1 MTFIINIIQKFSK
14 QLFSIYG
21 IIFFSFI
28 YLPLL
33 TVIFLSF
40 NSNPINMMV
49 WDGFT
54 FDWYKSIFGYS
65 TKLDEDAIYL
75 ESTDQLLSSLK
86 NSLIVSTTTTI
97 ISTFIGTMTALALA
111 RFRFKF
117 KSFYR
122 ALIFLPML
130 IPDIVLGIALLIF
143 FVTIGIKLSLL
154 SIIIGHC
161 TFLSSY
167 VFIVV
172 SARLAGMNETLEEAS
187 FDLGANRLT
196 TFRKITLPII
206 SPGIIGG
213 ALLAFIISLDDLVIT
228 YFISGVGST
237 TLPVFIYGIMRRGIK
252 PEINAIATLMII
264 ASLSPLFFYP
274 NNFLYF
280 LTLIIIVYEPLTIG
294 IFSLQKN
301 LTISSAQEF
310 SNTTKLIMITG
321 MITTFLLNINIY

>member
-86 NSLIVSTTTTI
+86 NSLIVSTTTTT

-111 RFRFKF
+111 RFRFKL

-196 TFRKITLPII
+196 TFRKITLPLI

-252 PEINAIATLMII
+252 PEINAIATLMIVVSLLI
-264 ASLSPLFFYP
+264 AGAG
-274 NNFLYF
+274 LYF
-280 LTLIIIVYEPLTIG
+280 R
-294 IFSLQKN
+294 SK
-301 LTISSAQEF
+301 
-310 SNTTKLIMITG
+310 TTK
-321 MITTFLLNINIY
+321 

>member
-1 MTFIINIIQKFSK
+1 MINIINLIQRFSK
-14 QLFSIYG
+14 QLFTFYG
-21 IIFFSFI
+21 ILFFGFI
-28 YLPLL
+28 YLPLI
-33 TVIFLSF
+33 TIVFLSF
-40 NSNPINMMV
+40 NSNPINMLV

-75 ESTDQLLSSLK
+75 ESTDQLLSSVK

-97 ISTFIGTMTALALA
+97 ISTIIGTITAIALA

-122 ALIFLPML
+122 ALIFLPMM
-130 IPDIVLGIALLIF
+130 IPDIVLGIGLLIY

-172 SARLAGMNETLEEAS
+172 SARIAGMDETLEEAS
-187 FDLGANRLT
+187 YDLGAGRLI
-196 TFRKITLPII
+196 TFKRITLPLIA
-206 SPGIIGG
+206 PGIIGG

-228 YFISGVGST
+228 YFIAGVDST

-252 PEINAIATLMII
+252 PEINAIATLMIVVSLLI
-264 ASLSPLFFYP
+264 AAIG
-274 NNFLYF
+274 LYF
-280 LTLIIIVYEPLTIG
+280 R
-294 IFSLQKN
+294 SKN
-301 LTISSAQEF
+301 
-310 SNTTKLIMITG
+310 TK
-321 MITTFLLNINIY
+321 

>member
-1 MTFIINIIQKFSK
+1 MTYIINLIQKFSK
-14 QLFSIYG
+14 QLFSVYG

-28 YLPLL
+28 YLPLI
-33 TVIFLSF
+33 TVVFLSF

-49 WDGFT
+49 WNEFT

-75 ESTDQLLSSLK
+75 ESTEQLLSALK
-86 NSLIVSTTTTI
+86 NSLIVASTTTI
-97 ISTFIGTMTALALA
+97 ISTSIGTMTALALA

-172 SARLAGMNETLEEAS
+172 SARLAGMNQTLEEAS

-196 TFRKITLPII
+196 TFRKITFPLI

-228 YFISGVGST
+228 YFIAGVEST

-264 ASLSPLFFYP
+264 ASLVIAAAG
-274 NNFLYF
+274 LYF
-280 LTLIIIVYEPLTIG
+280 RT
-294 IFSLQKN
+294 KN
-301 LTISSAQEF
+301 
-310 SNTTKLIMITG
+310 TK
-321 MITTFLLNINIY
+321 

>member
-86 NSLIVSTTTTI
+86 NSLIVSTTTTT

-187 FDLGANRLT
+187 FDLGANSLT
-196 TFRKITLPII
+196 TFKKITLPLIY
-206 SPGIIGG
+206 PGIIGG

-252 PEINAIATLMII
+252 PEINAIATLMIV
-264 ASLSPLFFYP
+264 ASLIIAGAG
-274 NNFLYF
+274 LYF
-280 LTLIIIVYEPLTIG
+280 R
-294 IFSLQKN
+294 SK
-301 LTISSAQEF
+301 
-310 SNTTKLIMITG
+310 TTK
-321 MITTFLLNINIY
+321 

>member
-86 NSLIVSTTTTI
+86 NSLIVSTTTTT

-111 RFRFKF
+111 RFRFKL

-196 TFRKITLPII
+196 TFRKITLPLI

-252 PEINAIATLMII
+252 PEINAIATLMIV
-264 ASLSPLFFYP
+264 ASLLIAGAG
-274 NNFLYF
+274 LYF
-280 LTLIIIVYEPLTIG
+280 R
-294 IFSLQKN
+294 SK
-301 LTISSAQEF
+301 
-310 SNTTKLIMITG
+310 TTK
-321 MITTFLLNINIY
+321 

>member
-1 MTFIINIIQKFSK
+1 MTFIINLIQQFSK

-75 ESTDQLLSSLK
+75 ESTEQLLSSLK
-86 NSLIVSTTTTI
+86 NSLIVSTSTTT

-111 RFRFKF
+111 RFRFKL

-196 TFRKITLPII
+196 TFRKITLPLI

-252 PEINAIATLMII
+252 PEINAIATLMIVVSLII
-264 ASLSPLFFYP
+264 AGAG
-274 NNFLYF
+274 LYF
-280 LTLIIIVYEPLTIG
+280 R
-294 IFSLQKN
+294 SK
-301 LTISSAQEF
+301 
-310 SNTTKLIMITG
+310 TTK
-321 MITTFLLNINIY
+321 

>member
-86 NSLIVSTTTTI
+86 NSLIVSTTTTT

-172 SARLAGMNETLEEAS
+172 SARLAGMNETFEEAS

-196 TFRKITLPII
+196 TFRKITLPLI

-252 PEINAIATLMII
+252 PEINAIATLMIVVSLLI
-264 ASLSPLFFYP
+264 AGAG
-274 NNFLYF
+274 LYF
-280 LTLIIIVYEPLTIG
+280 R
-294 IFSLQKN
+294 SK
-301 LTISSAQEF
+301 
-310 SNTTKLIMITG
+310 TTK
-321 MITTFLLNINIY
+321 

>member
-21 IIFFSFI
+21 IIFFTFI

-86 NSLIVSTTTTI
+86 NSLIVSTTTTT
-97 ISTFIGTMTALALA
+97 ISTIIGTMTALALA

-172 SARLAGMNETLEEAS
+172 SARLAGMNETFEEAS

-196 TFRKITLPII
+196 TFRKITLPLI

-252 PEINAIATLMII
+252 PEINAIATLMIV
-264 ASLSPLFFYP
+264 ASLLIAGAG
-274 NNFLYF
+274 LYF
-280 LTLIIIVYEPLTIG
+280 R
-294 IFSLQKN
+294 SK
-301 LTISSAQEF
+301 
-310 SNTTKLIMITG
+310 TTK
-321 MITTFLLNINIY
+321 

>member
-86 NSLIVSTTTTI
+86 NSLIVSITTTTI
-97 ISTFIGTMTALALA
+97 STIIGTMTALALA

-172 SARLAGMNETLEEAS
+172 SARLAGMNETFEEAS

-252 PEINAIATLMII
+252 PEINAIATLMIV
-264 ASLSPLFFYP
+264 ASLIIAGAG
-274 NNFLYF
+274 LYF
-280 LTLIIIVYEPLTIG
+280 R
-294 IFSLQKN
+294 SK
-301 LTISSAQEF
+301 
-310 SNTTKLIMITG
+310 TTK
-321 MITTFLLNINIY
+321 

>member
-75 ESTDQLLSSLK
+75 ESTEQLLSSLK
-86 NSLIVSTTTTI
+86 NSLIVSTSTTTI
-97 ISTFIGTMTALALA
+97 STLIGTMTALALA
-111 RFRFKF
+111 RFRFRF

-187 FDLGANRLT
+187 FDLGANRFT
-196 TFRKITLPII
+196 TFRKITLPLI

-237 TLPVFIYGIMRRGIK
+237 TLPVFIYSIMRRGIK
-252 PEINAIATLMII
+252 PEINAIATLMIVV
-264 ASLSPLFFYP
+264 SLLVAGVG
-274 NNFLYF
+274 LYF
-280 LTLIIIVYEPLTIG
+280 R
-294 IFSLQKN
+294 SK
-301 LTISSAQEF
+301 
-310 SNTTKLIMITG
+310 TTK
-321 MITTFLLNINIY
+321 

>member
-1 MTFIINIIQKFSK
+1 MTFIINIIQKYSK

-86 NSLIVSTTTTI
+86 NSLIVSTTTTT

-196 TFRKITLPII
+196 TFKKITLPLIY
-206 SPGIIGG
+206 PGIIGG
-213 ALLAFIISLDDLVIT
+213 ALLSFIISLDDLVIT

-252 PEINAIATLMII
+252 PEINAIATLMIVVSLLI
-264 ASLSPLFFYP
+264 AGAG
-274 NNFLYF
+274 LYF
-280 LTLIIIVYEPLTIG
+280 R
-294 IFSLQKN
+294 SK
-301 LTISSAQEF
+301 
-310 SNTTKLIMITG
+310 TTK
-321 MITTFLLNINIY
+321 

>member
-21 IIFFSFI
+21 IIFFTFI

-86 NSLIVSTTTTI
+86 NSLIVSTTTTT
-97 ISTFIGTMTALALA
+97 ISTIIGTMTALALA

-252 PEINAIATLMII
+252 PEINAIATLMIV
-264 ASLSPLFFYP
+264 ASLLIAGAG
-274 NNFLYF
+274 LYF
-280 LTLIIIVYEPLTIG
+280 R
-294 IFSLQKN
+294 SK
-301 LTISSAQEF
+301 
-310 SNTTKLIMITG
+310 TTK
-321 MITTFLLNINIY
+321 

>member
-21 IIFFSFI
+21 IIFFIFI

-86 NSLIVSTTTTI
+86 NSLIVSTTTTT
-97 ISTFIGTMTALALA
+97 ISTIIGTMTALALA

-172 SARLAGMNETLEEAS
+172 SARLAGMNETFEEAS
-187 FDLGANRLT
+187 FDLGANRFT
-196 TFRKITLPII
+196 TFRKITLPLI

-252 PEINAIATLMII
+252 PEINAIATLMIV
-264 ASLSPLFFYP
+264 ASLLIAGAG
-274 NNFLYF
+274 LYF
-280 LTLIIIVYEPLTIG
+280 RSKI
-294 IFSLQKN
+294 
-301 LTISSAQEF
+301 
-310 SNTTKLIMITG
+310 TK
-321 MITTFLLNINIY
+321 

>member
-1 MTFIINIIQKFSK
+1 MTYLINLIQKFSK
-14 QLFSIYG
+14 QLFSVYG

-28 YLPLL
+28 YLPLI

-49 WDGFT
+49 WNEFT

-75 ESTDQLLSSLK
+75 ESTEQLLSSLK
-86 NSLIVSTTTTI
+86 NSLIVSTTTTM
-97 ISTFIGTMTALALA
+97 ISTLIGTMTALALA

-143 FVTIGIKLSLL
+143 FVTIGIKLRLL

-172 SARLAGMNETLEEAS
+172 SARLAGMNQTLEEAS

-196 TFRKITLPII
+196 TFRKITFPLI

-228 YFISGVGST
+228 YFIAGVEST

-252 PEINAIATLMII
+252 PEINAIATLMIV
-264 ASLSPLFFYP
+264 ASLLIAGAG
-274 NNFLYF
+274 LYF
-280 LTLIIIVYEPLTIG
+280 R
-294 IFSLQKN
+294 SK
-301 LTISSAQEF
+301 
-310 SNTTKLIMITG
+310 TTK
-321 MITTFLLNINIY
+321 

>member
-21 IIFFSFI
+21 IIFFTFI

-86 NSLIVSTTTTI
+86 NSLIVSTTTTT
-97 ISTFIGTMTALALA
+97 ISTIIGTMTALALA

-172 SARLAGMNETLEEAS
+172 SARLAGMNETFEEAS

-252 PEINAIATLMII
+252 PEINAIATLMIV
-264 ASLSPLFFYP
+264 ASLLIAGAG
-274 NNFLYF
+274 LYF
-280 LTLIIIVYEPLTIG
+280 RSKI
-294 IFSLQKN
+294 
-301 LTISSAQEF
+301 
-310 SNTTKLIMITG
+310 TK
-321 MITTFLLNINIY
+321 

>member
-21 IIFFSFI
+21 IIFFIFI

-86 NSLIVSTTTTI
+86 NSLIVSTTTTTV
-97 ISTFIGTMTALALA
+97 STLIGTMTALALA

-172 SARLAGMNETLEEAS
+172 SARLAGMNETFEEAS

-252 PEINAIATLMII
+252 PEINAIATLMIV
-264 ASLSPLFFYP
+264 ASLIIAGAG
-274 NNFLYF
+274 LYF
-280 LTLIIIVYEPLTIG
+280 R
-294 IFSLQKN
+294 SK
-301 LTISSAQEF
+301 
-310 SNTTKLIMITG
+310 TTK
-321 MITTFLLNINIY
+321 

>member
-1 MTFIINIIQKFSK
+1 MTFIINIIQQFSK

-21 IIFFSFI
+21 IIFFTFI

-86 NSLIVSTTTTI
+86 NSLIVSTTTTT
-97 ISTFIGTMTALALA
+97 ISTIIGTMTALALA

-172 SARLAGMNETLEEAS
+172 SARLAGMNETFEEAS

-252 PEINAIATLMII
+252 PEINAIATLMIV
-264 ASLSPLFFYP
+264 ASLIIAGAG
-274 NNFLYF
+274 LYF
-280 LTLIIIVYEPLTIG
+280 R
-294 IFSLQKN
+294 SK
-301 LTISSAQEF
+301 
-310 SNTTKLIMITG
+310 TTK
-321 MITTFLLNINIY
+321 

>member
-21 IIFFSFI
+21 IIFFTFI

-86 NSLIVSTTTTI
+86 NSLLVSTTTTT

-172 SARLAGMNETLEEAS
+172 SARLAGMNETFEEAS

-252 PEINAIATLMII
+252 PEINAIATLMIV
-264 ASLSPLFFYP
+264 ASLIIAGAG
-274 NNFLYF
+274 LYF
-280 LTLIIIVYEPLTIG
+280 R
-294 IFSLQKN
+294 SK
-301 LTISSAQEF
+301 
-310 SNTTKLIMITG
+310 TTK
-321 MITTFLLNINIY
+321 

>member
-1 MTFIINIIQKFSK
+1 MKFIINIIQKFSK

-86 NSLIVSTTTTI
+86 NSLIVSITTTTI
-97 ISTFIGTMTALALA
+97 STIIGTMTALALA

-252 PEINAIATLMII
+252 PEINAIATLMIV
-264 ASLSPLFFYP
+264 ASLLIAGAG
-274 NNFLYF
+274 LYF
-280 LTLIIIVYEPLTIG
+280 R
-294 IFSLQKN
+294 SK
-301 LTISSAQEF
+301 
-310 SNTTKLIMITG
+310 TTK
-321 MITTFLLNINIY
+321 

>member
-21 IIFFSFI
+21 IIFFTFI

-97 ISTFIGTMTALALA
+97 ISTFIGTITALALA

-172 SARLAGMNETLEEAS
+172 SARLAGMNETFEEAS

-252 PEINAIATLMII
+252 PEINAIATLMIV
-264 ASLSPLFFYP
+264 ASLIIAGAG
-274 NNFLYF
+274 LYF
-280 LTLIIIVYEPLTIG
+280 R
-294 IFSLQKN
+294 SK
-301 LTISSAQEF
+301 
-310 SNTTKLIMITG
+310 TTK
-321 MITTFLLNINIY
+321 

>member
-86 NSLIVSTTTTI
+86 NSLIVSTTTTT
-97 ISTFIGTMTALALA
+97 ISTIIGTMTALALA

-252 PEINAIATLMII
+252 PEINAIATLMIV
-264 ASLSPLFFYP
+264 ASLLIAGAG
-274 NNFLYF
+274 LYF
-280 LTLIIIVYEPLTIG
+280 R
-294 IFSLQKN
+294 SK
-301 LTISSAQEF
+301 
-310 SNTTKLIMITG
+310 TTK
-321 MITTFLLNINIY
+321 

>member
-1 MTFIINIIQKFSK
+1 MTYLINLIQKFSK
-14 QLFSIYG
+14 QLFSVYG

-28 YLPLL
+28 YLPLI

-49 WDGFT
+49 WNEFT

-75 ESTDQLLSSLK
+75 ESTEQLLSALK
-86 NSLIVSTTTTI
+86 NSLIVASTTTI
-97 ISTFIGTMTALALA
+97 ISTSIGTMTALALA

-172 SARLAGMNETLEEAS
+172 SARLAGINETLEEAS

-196 TFRKITLPII
+196 TFRKITLPLI

-228 YFISGVGST
+228 YFISGVEST

-264 ASLSPLFFYP
+264 VSLLIAAAG
-274 NNFLYF
+274 LYF
-280 LTLIIIVYEPLTIG
+280 R
-294 IFSLQKN
+294 SK
-301 LTISSAQEF
+301 
-310 SNTTKLIMITG
+310 TTK
-321 MITTFLLNINIY
+321 

>member
-21 IIFFSFI
+21 IIFFTFI

-54 FDWYKSIFGYS
+54 FDWYKSIFGFS

-86 NSLIVSTTTTI
+86 NSLIVSTSTTTI
-97 ISTFIGTMTALALA
+97 STLIGTMTALALA
-111 RFRFKF
+111 RFRFRF

-187 FDLGANRLT
+187 FDLGANRFT
-196 TFRKITLPII
+196 TFRKITLPLI

-237 TLPVFIYGIMRRGIK
+237 TLPVFIYSIMRRGIK
-252 PEINAIATLMII
+252 PEINAIATLMIVV
-264 ASLSPLFFYP
+264 SLLVAGAG
-274 NNFLYF
+274 LYF
-280 LTLIIIVYEPLTIG
+280 R
-294 IFSLQKN
+294 SK
-301 LTISSAQEF
+301 
-310 SNTTKLIMITG
+310 TTK
-321 MITTFLLNINIY
+321 

>member
-1 MTFIINIIQKFSK
+1 
-14 QLFSIYG
+14 
-21 IIFFSFI
+21 
-28 YLPLL
+28 
-33 TVIFLSF
+33 
-40 NSNPINMMV
+40 MV

-86 NSLIVSTTTTI
+86 NSLIVSITTTTI
-97 ISTFIGTMTALALA
+97 STIIGTMTALALA

-252 PEINAIATLMII
+252 PEINAIATLMIV
-264 ASLSPLFFYP
+264 ASLIIAGAG
-274 NNFLYF
+274 LYF
-280 LTLIIIVYEPLTIG
+280 R
-294 IFSLQKN
+294 SK
-301 LTISSAQEF
+301 
-310 SNTTKLIMITG
+310 TTK
-321 MITTFLLNINIY
+321 

>member
-1 MTFIINIIQKFSK
+1 MTFIINIIQQFSK

-21 IIFFSFI
+21 IIFFTFI

-86 NSLIVSTTTTI
+86 NSLIVSTTTTT
-97 ISTFIGTMTALALA
+97 ISTIIGTMTALALA

-252 PEINAIATLMII
+252 PEINAIATLMIVVSLLI
-264 ASLSPLFFYP
+264 AGAG
-274 NNFLYF
+274 LYF
-280 LTLIIIVYEPLTIG
+280 R
-294 IFSLQKN
+294 SK
-301 LTISSAQEF
+301 
-310 SNTTKLIMITG
+310 TTK
-321 MITTFLLNINIY
+321 